1 LRFDAKPK
9 TPLPREGGLLRERL
23 IDPVV
28 GLLKRGTSPGR
39 VSLSLAVGATI
50 GLFPLVGTTTAM
62 NLVAALLFRLNL
74 VANQAGNWLVY
85 PLQILLV
92 IPFMK
97 LGALF
102 LGSAGPTFDLAE
114 LKEIFG
120 SGIAPALEQLGGL
133 ALAAVLAWTLVSPA
147 IAGLLFLLSYP
158 LVKRLAKRSRLKG

>member
-1 LRFDAKPK
+1 VRDE
-9 TPLPREGGLLRERL
+9 TPSPREGGLLRKRL
-23 IDPVV
+23 IDPVI
-28 GLLKRGTSPGR
+28 GLLKQGSSPGR

-62 NLVAALLFRLNL
+62 NVVVALLFRLNL

-97 LGALF
+97 LGTVF
-102 LGSAGPTFDLAE
+102 LGTVGPAFGLAE

-120 SGIAPALEQLGGL
+120 SGLLPALEQLGGL
-133 ALAAVLAWTLVSPA
+133 ALAAVLAWTLVAPA
-147 IAGLLFLLSYP
+147 TVGLLFLLSYP
-158 LVKRLAKRSRLKG
+158 LVRRLAKRSQVKR